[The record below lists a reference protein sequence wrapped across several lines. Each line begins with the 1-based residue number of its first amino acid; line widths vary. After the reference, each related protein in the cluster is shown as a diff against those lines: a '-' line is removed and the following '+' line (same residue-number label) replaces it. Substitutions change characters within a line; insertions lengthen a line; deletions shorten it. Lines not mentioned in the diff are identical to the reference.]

1 MCISRVGSQ
10 IHLRG
15 EMEYQKTYLGI
26 NHFFD
31 CKYFSNAQV
40 HAGGLESNR
49 KTSPLQHDY
58 SFTTT

>member
-1 MCISRVGSQ
+1 
-10 IHLRG
+10 
-15 EMEYQKTYLGI
+15 MEYQITYLGM

-40 HAGGLESNR
+40 RAEGLESNR

-58 SFTTT
+58 GFTTTQDSSKAERCDSN